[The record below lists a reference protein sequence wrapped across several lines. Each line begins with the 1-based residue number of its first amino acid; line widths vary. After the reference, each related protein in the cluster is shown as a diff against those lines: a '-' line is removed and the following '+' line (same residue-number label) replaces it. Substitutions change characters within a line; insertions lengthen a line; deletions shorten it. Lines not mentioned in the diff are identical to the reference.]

1 MASHTALCTD
11 RTRPDVSRRQF
22 LGVAAAG
29 LGLRAVAPS
38 PAQAAQADG
47 NALEATL
54 RENIVTRRFGI
65 RPHLAAHPNITRLS
79 GVRLAP
85 EVTDAMLEANEFF
98 VDMADLIEAAGRRVA
113 EVTGAEAGLVSAGA
127 ASGLLL
133 GAAACLTGTDRAR
146 MAALPHPTWPRREC
160 LIQSVHRTPY
170 AQAYQAAGMTVVEVE
185 TREQLLS
192 ALGDSTAMIAATA
205 GVERQRQPG
214 PPVPQHRATEWGPEV
229 MRPQELVDVGK
240 RAGVPVLID
249 AAPDVPPVENL
260 RRFVAM
266 GADLVAMSGG
276 KGLRGPQST
285 GLLAGRADLIEAARL
300 QNAPNDGIGRGMKV
314 AKEEIVGFIVAL
326 DRFVARDHAAVTAD
340 GNRKAQ
346 WIAAQLSDVP
356 GLRAD
361 YALNTVD
368 QGIVELT
375 WDEGVIPL
383 TAEALRAELLAG
395 EPRVILFRNYVWT
408 ANLRDGEDALVA
420 RRLREVFTQASRA
433 PAPLAP

>member
-1 MASHTALCTD
+1 MASHTTRRAD
-11 RTRPDVSRRQF
+11 RTRTNVNRRQF
-22 LGVAAAG
+22 LGVATAG
-29 LGLRAVAPS
+29 LGLSAVAPS
-38 PAQAAQADG
+38 TARTAQEDVS
-47 NALEATL
+47 ALESKL
-54 RENIVTRRFGI
+54 RDNIFTRRFGV

-98 VDMADLIEAAGRRVA
+98 VDMADLTAAAGRRVA

-146 MAALPHPTWPRREC
+146 MAALPHPTWERREC
-160 LIQSVHRTPY
+160 VIQSVHRTPY
-170 AQAYQAAGMTVVEVE
+170 AQAFQAAGMTVVEVE

-192 ALGDSTAMIAATA
+192 ALGDRTAMIAATA
-205 GVERQRQPG
+205 GIERQRQPG
-214 PPVPQHRATEWGPEV
+214 PPVPQHRATEWGPEI
-229 MRPQELVDVGK
+229 MRPEELVDVGK

-260 RRFVAM
+260 TRFIAM

-276 KGLRGPQST
+276 KGLQGPQST
-285 GLLAGRADLIEAARL
+285 GLLAGRADLIEAARM

-326 DRFVARDHAAVTAD
+326 DRFVARDHEAVAAAV
-340 GNRKAQ
+340 NRKAQ
-346 WIAAQLSDVP
+346 LIADQLQDIP
-356 GLRAD
+356 GLSAE

-368 QGIVELT
+368 LGIVELT
-375 WDEGVIPL
+375 WNESVIAL

-395 EPRVILFRNYVWT
+395 EPKVILFRNYIWA

-420 RRLREVFTQASRA
+420 RRLREVFTQAAR
-433 PAPLAP
+433 

>member
-1 MASHTALCTD
+1 MASHALRRAD
-11 RTRPDVSRRQF
+11 PTRPDVSRRQF
-22 LGVAAAG
+22 LGVATAALG
-29 LGLRAVAPS
+29 LGAVAPS
-38 PAQAAQADG
+38 TAQAAQADVT
-47 NALEATL
+47 ALEAKL
-54 RENIVTRRFGI
+54 RDNIFVRRFGV

-98 VDMADLIEAAGRRVA
+98 VDMADLTEAAGRRVA
-113 EVTGAEAGLVSAGA
+113 AVTGAEAGLVSAGA
-127 ASGLLL
+127 ASALLL
-133 GAAACLTGTDRAR
+133 GAAACLTGKDRAR

-160 LIQSVHRTPY
+160 LIQSAHRTLY
-170 AQAYQAAGMTVVEVE
+170 AQAYQAAGMTIVEVE

-192 ALGDSTAMIAATA
+192 ALGDTTAMIAVTA
-205 GVERQRQPG
+205 SIERQRQPG
-214 PPVPQHRATEWGPEV
+214 PPVPQHRATEWGPEI
-229 MRPQELVDVGK
+229 MRPEELVDVGK
-240 RAGVPVLID
+240 RAGVPVMVD
-249 AAPDVPPVENL
+249 AAPDVPPAENL
-260 RRFVAM
+260 TRYIAM

-276 KGLRGPQST
+276 KGLQGPQST

-300 QNAPNDGIGRGMKV
+300 QNAPNDGVGRGMKV

-346 WIAAQLSDVP
+346 WIAAQLQDVP

-361 YALNTVD
+361 YTLNTVG

-383 TAEALRAELLAG
+383 TADLLRMELLAG
-395 EPRVILFRNYVWT
+395 EPRVILFRNYIWT
-408 ANLRDGEDALVA
+408 ANLRDGEDALVV
-420 RRLREVFTQASRA
+420 RRLREVLTQASR
-433 PAPLAP
+433 